1 VLMWIAFLPPA
12 GYRRWIEARARR
24 AMAVPA

>member
-1 VLMWIAFLPPA
+1 MWIAFLPPA

-24 AMAVPA
+24 AATGVPA